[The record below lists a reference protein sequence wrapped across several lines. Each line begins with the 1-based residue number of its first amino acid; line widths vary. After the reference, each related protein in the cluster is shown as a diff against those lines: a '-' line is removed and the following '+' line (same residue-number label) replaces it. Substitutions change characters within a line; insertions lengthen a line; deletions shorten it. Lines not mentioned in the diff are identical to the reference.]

1 MESESS
7 AVTKETHLSD
17 AGFGNLPNHWSVI
30 EVEETLSGDRGISVG
45 VMYPGKH
52 DPNGVPLVKA
62 GDLSGNTLK
71 TTPEFRI
78 SPKKHEEYQ
87 RTEFQGG
94 ELLMTLVGTIGQC
107 AIVKPSMKGWNSARA
122 VAVLRLEDGSD
133 AAFLRYCFV
142 SPQLNYL
149 MNAWANTTVQTTLNL
164 KEIRKLP
171 VPWPPKSERDAIA
184 SILGSLDDKI
194 ELNRRMNET
203 LESMARAIFKSW
215 FVDFDPVRAKMDG
228 RQPAGMDQATADLF
242 PDAFED
248 SPLGQIPAGW
258 SAAPFKKHVT
268 VERGLS
274 YKGSG
279 LSDSG
284 VPMHNLNSIL
294 EGGGY
299 KYAGIKF
306 YAGDYKEKHVV
317 VPGDLIVTNTEQGFN
332 HLLIGHAAIVPE
344 QFGAMGIFSHHIYR
358 VRLIED
364 SPLSP
369 QYFVHLIN
377 MRRWH
382 ELIAGFSN
390 GTTINMLPKDAL
402 EKPMLI
408 EPPKE
413 LVSKFTDFANTSAQR
428 TEHSVVQNARLA
440 ILRDTLLP
448 KLLSGELRV
457 KDAEKAVSSA
467 L

>member
-1 MESESS
+1 M
-7 AVTKETHLSD
+7 AVDTCWKSQE
-17 AGFGNLPNHWSVI
+17 
-30 EVEETLSGDRGISVG
+30 
-45 VMYPGKH
+45 
-52 DPNGVPLVKA
+52 
-62 GDLSGNTLK
+62 
-71 TTPEFRI
+71 
-78 SPKKHEEYQ
+78 
-87 RTEFQGG
+87 
-94 ELLMTLVGTIGQC
+94 LVGLLSTIIDYRG
-107 AIVKPSMKGWNSARA
+107 K
-122 VAVLRLEDGSD
+122 
-133 AAFLRYCFV
+133 
-142 SPQLNYL
+142 
-149 MNAWANTTVQTTLNL
+149 T
-164 KEIRKLP
+164 
-171 VPWPPKSERDAIA
+171 PPKSSSGIPLISAANVKGGKLVFNSPSFISHEDFKEWTKRGFTQPGDVLITTEAPAGEVAPYPLHGVFQISRRVMALRPNLEKLDSGFLLYALLWPELKQRLLTLSRGTTVPRVLKTDITAIQIPLPPLSEQKAIA